1 MAGVEILARKCAN
14 LIALERRSEAE
25 EILGPEFHP
34 YDGQIIGGS
43 EEADRSQPV
52 GG

>member
-25 EILGPEFHP
+25 EILKVI
-34 YDGQIIGGS
+34 DGIDIS
-43 EEADRSQPV
+43 NY
-52 GG
+52 